1 LQICILS
8 NKIYLIVNFLYLII
22 DKHSAKSLY
31 IRGEIKYK
39 DMWEGVRV
47 KRVQEGS
54 IHVYFRGNNRNNV
67 FYDDADRVSFL
78 RRCGFYSN
86 KYNSTVQE
94 FVLMDNHIHLQIQTN
109 QLTRLMTSMLGS
121 FGHYYNRKHNSIGNL
136 FQSPFNSV
144 CKYSDD
150 WKIDSM
156 LYILQNPLAADLCK
170 HPADYKWSSYHYH
183 FKRKSPLMKYVQVD
197 TSLMDKYFT
206 TNIKLDSAIF
216 DRKIKNIEIDEY
228 KHKQFDRL
236 SNNDLCNL
244 ISKLTNGKSIFSL
257 TKSELDE
264 LIIRL
269 NLETNA
275 SMFQIASLTHENY
288 DYVRIICRI
297 ASESSDKP

>member
-1 LQICILS
+1 M
-8 NKIYLIVNFLYLII
+8 VNPIKL
-22 DKHSAKSLY
+22 A
-31 IRGEIKYK
+31 EIKFK
-39 DMWEGVRV
+39 NMWEGVRV

-78 RRCGFYSN
+78 SICGFYSK

-144 CKYSDD
+144 CKFSDE

-156 LYILQNPLAADLCK
+156 LYILQNPLAAEICK
-170 HPADYKWSSYHYH
+170 YPADYKWSSYHFH
-183 FKRKSPLMKYVQVD
+183 FKRKSQLKKYIQVD
-197 TSLMDKYFT
+197 TNLMDKSFITYK
-206 TNIKLDSAIF
+206 KLDSAIF
-216 DRKIKNIEIDEY
+216 ERKIKNVEIDEY
-228 KHKQFDRL
+228 KHKHFDRL
-236 SNNDLCNL
+236 SNSELCGIISNL
-244 ISKLTNGKSIFSL
+244 TRGKSIYDL
-257 TKSELDE
+257 TKSELEE
-264 LIIRL
+264 LIIKL
-269 NLETNA
+269 NAETNA

-288 DYVRIICRI
+288 DYVRKICGTAI
-297 ASESSDKP
+297 CPDTSE